1 MSIMVLKD
9 YFSHM
14 SSGLF
19 PCYGRQ
25 LLFINLNTIQNK
37 IGTVKDDKA
46 QMTIDYAAGM
56 GIFLLAVAFVFQF
69 IYGLFI
75 PFQSGSDEVVL
86 AADRVSTVLVER
98 LLVADK
104 AGAMN
109 IIDQG
114 KLYYFNN
121 MKLNHSNQTYY
132 NNELGELGLLSNEI
146 IFDVNISATR
156 LDGSIMNQSGPE
168 LPENINI
175 GQSKRL
181 VLIVNSSTG
190 YNESAII
197 SVRVW

>member
-1 MSIMVLKD
+1 M
-9 YFSHM
+9 
-14 SSGLF
+14 
-19 PCYGRQ
+19 
-25 LLFINLNTIQNK
+25 
-37 IGTVKDDKA
+37 KDDKA